1 MNAADVVD
9 AALEWPIAPSF
20 TRLGYD
26 VRSRTEGWRRLD
38 EYDQTDQ
45 VVVITGAT
53 SGLGLAAARQMAA
66 NGATLV
72 LVGRDPAKTDRVR
85 DELADATGNDR
96 LETVVADLSEL
107 DAVEAAAAT
116 IRETHDRVDV
126 LVHNAGALD
135 DERHDNSVGIERTVA
150 AQVVGPFLLTAR
162 LLDRLGGGAGEIS
175 GAGGTLETGR
185 AGATSAT
192 DETGEGDAAG
202 AQPSRVLTM
211 SSGGMYSAALDV
223 DHLEMDAAHYK
234 GTEQYARAKRAQVTL
249 NELWAERLA
258 DRHVVCHAVHPGWA
272 DTPGVERSLP
282 RFRTIVGPLLR
293 SPEQGADTLVWLAAD
308 PGEPLATT
316 GRFWLD
322 RRPRPIHR
330 LPATRRS
337 DTPEERARLWD
348 WCLER
353 SGVGTLA
360 LP

>member
-20 TRLGYD
+20 TRIGYD
-26 VRSRTEGWRRLD
+26 LRSRTDGWRSID
-38 EYDQTDQ
+38 QYDQTDQ

-66 NGATLV
+66 NGAAVV
-72 LVGRDPAKTDRVR
+72 LVGRDATKTDRVR
-85 DELADATGNDR
+85 GELADATGSDR
-96 LETVVADLSEL
+96 LETVVADMSEI
-107 DAVEAAAAT
+107 DAVEAAAAA
-116 IRETHDRVDV
+116 IAAAHDQVDV

-135 DERHDNSVGIERTVA
+135 AERHDTSAGIERTVA

-162 LLDRLGGGAGEIS
+162 LLDRLGGGE
-175 GAGGTLETGR
+175 GAE
-185 AGATSAT
+185 
-192 DETGEGDAAG
+192 
-202 AQPSRVLTM
+202 PSRVLTM

-223 DHLEMDAAHYK
+223 DHLEMDAAHYR
-234 GTEQYARAKRAQVTL
+234 GSEQYARAKRAQVTL

-258 DRHVVCHAVHPGWA
+258 DRNVVCHAVHPGWA

-353 SGVGTLA
+353 TGVGTDLSI
-360 LP
+360 P